1 LKGVAMSM
9 HVHNSTFNGLANRQR
24 GAVLFV
30 ALVFLIL
37 LTLLG
42 LAASGNSVL
51 QERMTGGVR
60 NRQLAL
66 MGSESAARGGEVM
79 VYTAPLRANLSD
91 GGMVFPSCSG
101 GAPQPCAWD
110 QNRAVTTGDDVGLP
124 HEFRSLRGWG
134 GASDAAGFAYP
145 TPLSG
150 LTGAA
155 ETASIAVQ
163 PILMFEDLGLD
174 NGGYLTKGRMGGSNE
189 QELGGS
195 TNAQRRMYRVTAR
208 SQGGNGDAAIRV
220 TEVVYSAFTTGG
232 SFTGN

>member
-1 LKGVAMSM
+1 MKANYPVYRGVQA
-9 HVHNSTFNGLANRQR
+9 RQR

-42 LAASGNSVL
+42 LAASGNSIL

-66 MGSESAARGGEVM
+66 MGSESAARGGETQVF
-79 VYTAPLRANLSD
+79 TAPARANLST

-110 QNRAVTTGDDVGLP
+110 QLSARYSGPRAPATLFRTSRDWSASVNSAGTT
-124 HEFRSLRGWG
+124 
-134 GASDAAGFAYP
+134 Y
-145 TPLSG
+145 TPVLSG

-163 PILMFEDLGLD
+163 PVMMYEDLGLD
-174 NGGYLTKGRMGGSNE
+174 SGGFANPGRMGGSNE
-189 QELGGS
+189 QEGGGT
-195 TNAQRRMYRVTAR
+195 TNAQRRIYRVTAR
-208 SQGGNGDAAIRV
+208 SQGGNGEAAIRV
-220 TEVVYSAFTTGG
+220 NEVVYSSFTTGG
-232 SFTGN
+232 SFTSN